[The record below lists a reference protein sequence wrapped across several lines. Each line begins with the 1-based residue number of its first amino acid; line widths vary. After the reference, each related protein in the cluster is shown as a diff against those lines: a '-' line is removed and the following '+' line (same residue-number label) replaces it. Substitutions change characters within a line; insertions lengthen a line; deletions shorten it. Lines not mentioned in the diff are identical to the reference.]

1 MTEQLY
7 PERYLLKVKANEIE
21 SFCCFKI
28 DSSWIF
34 FKFFFSAEE
43 LDRHGVCWCLFF
55 SLEQNKTKKPKR
67 NGGVKTNV
75 K

>member
-34 FKFFFSAEE
+34 FKFFFFSAEE

-55 SLEQNKTKKPKR
+55 PSNKTKQ
-67 NGGVKTNV
+67 KTQ
-75 K
+75 KGMGELKQM